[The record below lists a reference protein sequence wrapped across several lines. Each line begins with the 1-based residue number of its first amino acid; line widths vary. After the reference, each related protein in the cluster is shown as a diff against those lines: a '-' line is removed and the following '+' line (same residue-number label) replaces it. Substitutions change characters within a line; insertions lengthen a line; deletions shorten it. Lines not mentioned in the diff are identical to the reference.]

1 MHDMTNHT
9 GLSRGAGLL
18 SMNMAQHDLTPENM
32 MIELITNSVVPLVP
46 KFEPCCA
53 CILAIRKARNN

>member
-1 MHDMTNHT
+1 
-9 GLSRGAGLL
+9 
-18 SMNMAQHDLTPENM
+18 MAQHDLTPENM